1 VSISTYIFVAVFAY
15 LLGSIPFGYL
25 LVRTFTGTDVRSV
38 GSGNIGA
45 TNVARTG
52 RKGLA
57 IATLLLDAAKG
68 YLAVALVH
76 GASRSVFSYGP
87 DGYLLNDSEVLLLSA
102 LAALFAIIGH
112 MFTFWLKF
120 KGGKGVATGLGVFL
134 ALAPAAVGIVMIVFF
149 AIFALTRYV
158 SLSSIVASGLFP
170 LVFWATER
178 THMTPPIFV
187 ASAIA
192 AFLIVYRHK
201 ENIHRLV
208 TGTENRF
215 GAKKA

>member
-1 VSISTYIFVAVFAY
+1 MSTSTYIFVAVFAY

-25 LVRTFTGTDVRSV
+25 LVRSFTGTDVRSV

-57 IATLLLDAAKG
+57 ISTLFLDAAKG
-68 YLAVALVH
+68 YLAVALVPTLVRH
-76 GASRSVFSYGP
+76 IHA
-87 DGYLLNDSEVLLLSA
+87 DAAKEDLLLLSA

-120 KGGKGVATGLGVFL
+120 KGGKGVATGFGVFL
-134 ALAPAAVGIVMIVFF
+134 ALAPVAVGIVMIFF
-149 AIFALTRYV
+149 FFIFAVTRYV
-158 SLSSIVASGLFP
+158 SLSSIVASGVFP

-178 THMTPPIFV
+178 TRMTPPIFV

-208 TGTENRF
+208 TGTEHRF

>member
-1 VSISTYIFVAVFAY
+1 LIVSISTYIFVAVFAY

-57 IATLLLDAAKG
+57 IATLFLDAAKG
-68 YLAVALVH
+68 YLAVAVVPAFVRLIH
-76 GASRSVFSYGP
+76 A
-87 DGYLLNDSEVLLLSA
+87 DAAAEDALLLSA

-134 ALAPAAVGIVMIVFF
+134 ALAPAAVGIVMVIFF
-149 AIFALTRYV
+149 AIFAVTRYV

-170 LVFWATER
+170 LVFWVTER
-178 THMTPPIFV
+178 TRMTPPIFV